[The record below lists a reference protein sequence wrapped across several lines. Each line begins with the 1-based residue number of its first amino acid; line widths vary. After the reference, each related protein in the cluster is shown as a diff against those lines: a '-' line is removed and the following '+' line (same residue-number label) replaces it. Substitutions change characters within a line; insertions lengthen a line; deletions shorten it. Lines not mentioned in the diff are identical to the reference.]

1 MLTQVMTTTSMLVMV
16 SLLSK
21 LMATS
26 QAASAEQAKSYELLR
41 NCIHWRDLAQ
51 QDTDLVLRLQHAT
64 TAAALLQ
71 SSRMLARDIDLERA
85 SGMDI
90 SNLVKSLDQT
100 VSESRDLLKTRK
112 QQPSQYPSKESSV

>member
-1 MLTQVMTTTSMLVMV
+1 MLTQAMTTTSMLVMA

-21 LMATS
+21 LVATS
-26 QAASAEQAKSYELLR
+26 QTASADHSKSYELLR
-41 NCIHWRDLAQ
+41 SCIHWRDLAQ
-51 QDTDLVLRLQHAT
+51 QDTDLVLRLQHAA

-71 SSRMLARDIDLERA
+71 SSRMLARDVDLERA

-90 SNLVKSLDQT
+90 SNLVQSLDQT

-112 QQPSQYPSKESSV
+112 QHPPKDSPSV